1 MKLLKKYE
9 EEEEEEDVDEDEE
22 SGFSFIL
29 SALSIHHLK
38 IKILTYNKK

>member
-1 MKLLKKYE
+1 MKLLKKY
-9 EEEEEEDVDEDEE
+9 EEEEDVDEDEE

-29 SALSIHHLK
+29 SALSTHHLK